1 MKIKKKFIVFGQP
14 YLGSE
19 EIKSVTEVIKSKWLG
34 TGPKVVK
41 FEEAFKNYKKAKFA
55 NAVSSATAA
64 LHLSLLSCNLKPGD
78 EVITTSMTF
87 CSTVNAIIHSGAIPV
102 LADIDYNTGNIDV
115 GSIKKV
121 LSSKTKAIIPVH
133 YAGQPCDMDAIIE
146 IANEKKLKIIED
158 CAHAVETEYKGK
170 KAGTLGDFGCFSFY
184 STKNLATG
192 EGGMVLSKSISNS
205 LKIKKLSLHGISKDA
220 WKRFSHKGYNHYK
233 VTEAGFKYNMMDLQ
247 AAIGLEQLKRIN
259 KNWKIRKKIWNIYH
273 DDFYKTNLK
282 LLPKI
287 SKKNKLAYHLFP
299 ILVNKACGISRNQ
312 LLVKLTK
319 AGIGCGV
326 HYEAIPIHPYY
337 KKKFSWKLNSY
348 PNAASFG
355 RETLSL
361 PISPSLGNN
370 QIDYII
376 NTVKKFVK

>member
-1 MKIKKKFIVFGQP
+1 MKNKKKFIVFGQP

-78 EVITTSMTF
+78 EIITTSMTF

-133 YAGQPCDMDAIIE
+133 FAGQPCDMDAIIE

-170 KAGTLGDFGCFSFY
+170 KAGTLGDFGCFSF
-184 STKNLATG
+184 SIVFLALEIRWVTTP
-192 EGGMVLSKSISNS
+192 VLSIST
-205 LKIKKLSLHGISKDA
+205 IS
-220 WKRFSHKGYNHYK
+220 F
-233 VTEAGFKYNMMDLQ
+233 
-247 AAIGLEQLKRIN
+247 
-259 KNWKIRKKIWNIYH
+259 
-273 DDFYKTNLK
+273 
-282 LLPKI
+282 KI
-287 SKKNKLAYHLFP
+287 S
-299 ILVNKACGISRNQ
+299 ID
-312 LLVKLTK
+312 
-319 AGIGCGV
+319 
-326 HYEAIPIHPYY
+326 
-337 KKKFSWKLNSY
+337 
-348 PNAASFG
+348 SFFNFIA
-355 RETLSL
+355 LS
-361 PISPSLGNN
+361 
-370 QIDYII
+370 
-376 NTVKKFVK
+376 